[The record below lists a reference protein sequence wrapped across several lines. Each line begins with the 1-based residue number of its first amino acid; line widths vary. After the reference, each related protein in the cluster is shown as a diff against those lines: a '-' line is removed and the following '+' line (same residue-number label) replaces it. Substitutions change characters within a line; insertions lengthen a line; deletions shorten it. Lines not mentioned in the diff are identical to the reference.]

1 MIRSEIKA
9 TATQTCPLLFPSVG
23 YKKKTKIIHF
33 KLYNFQ
39 YYSKYPQ
46 ALMGRLDN

>member
-9 TATQTCPLLFPSVG
+9 TATQTCPSVG
-23 YKKKTKIIHF
+23 YKKTPKIIHF